1 MSKTWKIIL
10 SVLAVVTIA
19 AAVSYAIYT
28 YLNKEEKKPIAF
40 FKSKFNDDGTVEAID
55 ATEEVLEE
63 TEAPV
68 ETTPCDDAVCAVDM
82 CMPY

>member
-10 SVLAVVTIA
+10 SILAIAAVA

-28 YLNKEEKKPIAF
+28 YLNKEEKKPLAF
-40 FKSKFNDDGTVEAID
+40 FKSKFNDDGSVEAID
-55 ATEEVLEE
+55 ATEEVAENSAKE
-63 TEAPV
+63 S
-68 ETTPCDDAVCAVDM
+68 PCDDAVCAVDM

>member
-10 SVLAVVTIA
+10 SILAIAAVA

-28 YLNKEEKKPIAF
+28 YLNKHEKKPIAF
-40 FKSKFNDDGTVEAID
+40 FKSKFNDDGSVEAID
-55 ATEEVLEE
+55 ATEEF
-63 TEAPV
+63 V
-68 ETTPCDDAVCAVDM
+68 EDSAKETPCDDAVCAVDM